1 MKNVEIDLHFGF
13 YLGSYAKAK
22 VNDGRRHF
30 FIGSKKCQHV
40 LCEGLTEMKRVSGP
54 ERLTIILTE
63 DTVLLMKV
71 KVVQSCP
78 DTLQPHGLYSPW
90 NSPGQNTE
98 VGSLSLLQGIFPTWG
113 SHTGLPHYRQTLYQ
127 LSHQRSPPLAI
138 SCPLHLFLPES
149 MQQWAPNQNA
159 LSTFIET
166 QSLIFTCDSQ

>member
-22 VNDGRRHF
+22 VNDGRRNF

-78 DTLQPHGLYSPW
+78 TLCNRMGYTVHGI
-90 NSPGQNTE
+90 
-98 VGSLSLLQGIFPTWG
+98 LQARILKWVAV
-113 SHTGLPHYRQTLYQ
+113 
-127 LSHQRSPPLAI
+127 SPPPHN
-138 SCPLHLFLPES
+138 SC
-149 MQQWAPNQNA
+149 
-159 LSTFIET
+159 
-166 QSLIFTCDSQ
+166 